1 MSLSK
6 SETDIIL
13 NKANVALARSQ
24 RLVASWL
31 PPQTA
36 DELSHPKTEEEL
48 QREEDE
54 IFTAVPE
61 TLGVGAPLPT
71 KAADG
76 SWNRTELDSN
86 DKLRK
91 QLLGKNY
98 KKVMAAKNT
107 STSTP
112 VAGQAGKPKPGTG
125 LAAAREDEDED
136 DEDEGR
142 TAVVGKRGQ
151 SRKRKAA
158 STPDTGETN
167 TPDVAEGA
175 DGDGGEAKQQ
185 IAEPRPSG
193 TKGKKKATSFLD
205 EILAQRSKKRKK

>member
-1 MSLSK
+1 MY
-6 SETDIIL
+6 
-13 NKANVALARSQ
+13 ANSGCR
-24 RLVASWL
+24 
-31 PPQTA
+31 
-36 DELSHPKTEEEL
+36 
-48 QREEDE
+48 
-54 IFTAVPE
+54 
-61 TLGVGAPLPT
+61 LGVGAPLPT

-107 STSTP
+107 STA

-125 LAAAREDEDED
+125 PAATRDDEDED

-142 TAVVGKRGQ
+142 TAVVGKKGQ

-185 IAEPRPSG
+185 ISEPRPSG
-193 TKGKKKATSFLD
+193 TRGKKKATSFLD